1 MRLKQTVL
9 TLHKQLEVIENTR
22 NMKDIDSLEFDGKC
36 LVLLCTNQ

>member
-22 NMKDIDSLEFDGKC
+22 KMKDIDSQEFDGKC
-36 LVLLCTNQ
+36 HLLFCTNQ